1 MGEFIFKDD
10 DQLEWNVHN
19 VQITD
24 IRLLHKLYAL
34 NLFIGGEDVPV
45 FINRNILED
54 RLDGYFLGGNYTR
67 DEVLLLRWNLYMTKG
82 YFIKIDSS
90 GKIERFDQEDKSRYY
105 VSFLEVGGPLGTFA
119 SVYKNDLNK
128 KNVCLL

>member
-54 RLDGYFLGGNYTR
+54 RLDG
-67 DEVLLLRWNLYMTKG
+67 
-82 YFIKIDSS
+82 
-90 GKIERFDQEDKSRYY
+90 
-105 VSFLEVGGPLGTFA
+105 
-119 SVYKNDLNK
+119 
-128 KNVCLL
+128 